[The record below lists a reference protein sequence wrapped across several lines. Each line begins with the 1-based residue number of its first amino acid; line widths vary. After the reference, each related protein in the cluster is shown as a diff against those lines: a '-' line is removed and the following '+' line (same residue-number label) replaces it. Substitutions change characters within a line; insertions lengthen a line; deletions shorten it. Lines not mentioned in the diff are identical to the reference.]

1 MYNNIYLNS
10 LSLQL
15 REILLEKGYVILH
28 DVILPHKTNT
38 QPLGGIV
45 NRWHIDSGFP
55 LLGIYQSKDCIR
67 QYGTEFGLIDD
78 LKDMTNITPVD
89 TVLWDNQ
96 PYESKLVLF
105 TNKVKLPD
113 GTFLVHRT
121 SPIINP
127 DVTNKDR
134 LLGFVEF
141 EQCKS
146 ILSSNFHQLIC
157 QINHYN

>member
-15 REILLEKGYVILH
+15 REILLEIGYVILH
-28 DVILPHKTNT
+28 DVILPRNTNT

-45 NRWHIDSGFP
+45 NKWHIDSGYP

-78 LKDMTNITPVD
+78 LKDMINITPVN
-89 TVLWDNQ
+89 TVTWDEQ
-96 PYESKLVLF
+96 PHVSKLVLF
-105 TNKVKLPD
+105 TNKVILNN
-113 GTFLVHRT
+113 GQFLVHRT

-127 DVTNKDR
+127 DVTNKGR
-134 LLGFVEF
+134 LLGLMDF
-141 EQCKS
+141 EQCKT
-146 ILSSNFHQLIC
+146 IITLNQYQL
-157 QINHYN
+157 

>member
-89 TVLWDNQ
+89 TVR
-96 PYESKLVLF
+96 S
-105 TNKVKLPD
+105 T
-113 GTFLVHRT
+113 T
-121 SPIINP
+121 
-127 DVTNKDR
+127 
-134 LLGFVEF
+134 
-141 EQCKS
+141 QC
-146 ILSSNFHQLIC
+146 
-157 QINHYN
+157 

>member
-1 MYNNIYLNS
+1 MYNNIELNS
-10 LSLQL
+10 LSPQL
-15 REILLEKGYVILH
+15 RDILLEKGYVILY
-28 DVILPHKTNT
+28 DVILPRNTNIK
-38 QPLGGIV
+38 PLGGIV
-45 NRWHIDSGFP
+45 NRWHIDSAYP

-89 TVLWDNQ
+89 TVLWDKQ

-105 TNKVKLPD
+105 TNKVELPD

-127 DVTNKDR
+127 DVTNKGR
-134 LLGFVEF
+134 LLGLVEF

-157 QINHYN
+157 QESYN

>member
-1 MYNNIYLNS
+1 MYNNIELNS
-10 LSLQL
+10 LSPQL
-15 REILLEKGYVILH
+15 RDILLEKGYVILY
-28 DVILPHKTNT
+28 DVILPRNTNIK
-38 QPLGGIV
+38 PLGGIV
-45 NRWHIDSGFP
+45 NRWHIDSAYP

-89 TVLWDNQ
+89 TVLWDKQ

-127 DVTNKDR
+127 DVTNKGR
-134 LLGFVEF
+134 LLGLVEF

-157 QINHYN
+157 QESYN

>member
-1 MYNNIYLNS
+1 MYNNIELNS
-10 LSLQL
+10 LSPQL
-15 REILLEKGYVILH
+15 RDILLEKGYVILY
-28 DVILPHKTNT
+28 DVILPRNTNIK
-38 QPLGGIV
+38 PLGGIV
-45 NRWHIDSGFP
+45 NRWHIDSAYP

-89 TVLWDNQ
+89 TVLWDKQ
-96 PYESKLVLF
+96 PHVSKLVLF
-105 TNKVKLPD
+105 TNKVELPD

-127 DVTNKDR
+127 DVTNKGR
-134 LLGFVEF
+134 LLGLVEF

-157 QINHYN
+157 QESYN

>member
-10 LSLQL
+10 LSPQL
-15 REILLEKGYVILH
+15 RDILLEKGYVILH

-45 NRWHIDSGFP
+45 NRWHIDSAYP

-89 TVLWDNQ
+89 TVLWDKQ

-127 DVTNKDR
+127 DVTNKGR
-134 LLGFVEF
+134 LLGLVEF

-146 ILSSNFHQLIC
+146 ILSSNYNQLLC
-157 QINHYN
+157 QKSYN